1 MEAAGILPFEKV
13 DIWSITTGDRF
24 STYALPA
31 ERRSGIITL
40 NGAAARKVQPGDE
53 IIITAFASMNEKE
66 AEHWNPKIVFVD
78 EKNRFKPLTHVPRAQ
93 ANRRKLLP

>member
-13 DIWSITTGDRF
+13 DIWSITTGERF

-31 ERRSGIITL
+31 DPRSGIIAL

-53 IIITAFASMNEKE
+53 IIITAFVSMSEKE
-66 AEHWNPKIVFVD
+66 AEQWNPKIVFVD
-78 EKNRFKPLTHVPRAQ
+78 EKNRFKPLTHAPKTLAHP
-93 ANRRKLLP
+93 RKLAR